1 MTEALSARKR
11 ALRRERQPRS
21 LLAQLGQ
28 GLNAQRE
35 KAAVRRSRPGVR
47 GWPIRGGGR
56 APWITPPVEFEGT
69 ANMVCGLWPFAAGSG
84 LPAVGV
90 PLGPHLETAATV
102 CADPVSWFL
111 AKLIL
116 NPSAFIL
123 GKPALGK
130 STLLRR
136 MCIVLPA
143 WGITPMILSD
153 TKGEHVDLVRSQN
166 GQVIRLGRGLG
177 AINPLDVGPL
187 ASMLHQLPTHL
198 QQEVKADLRGRRENT
213 LHGLLEL
220 ARRAR
225 LDALE
230 RTVLNAALRELDPDL
245 ACTPLL
251 GDIRR
256 MIEDRHP
263 ALRAVV
269 RDRGNED
276 RFDSRTEALLD
287 ALQAIDVGGQFG
299 DTFAEQTS
307 DPVDMDRAVVFDMSS
322 VDDTDELYQAALQ
335 LVCWSYGAAAI
346 QCAKVMADA
355 GLAPQRIYLMVM
367 DELWRVIRASS
378 LMVDRIDALTRLNRQ
393 RGLGQIMVTHTMN
406 DLKLDTESDTS
417 KAWGFVERSAMVFL
431 GGLGMQEMGNL
442 ATVFGMS
449 DREQQMIDSW
459 ADDGG
464 FDPTSNV
471 AAEPAG
477 RGKFLLKLGT
487 RPGIPFRLLL
497 SPLEEHLNDTNRR
510 WHAAEAQRN
519 SPGVGS

>member
-1 MTEALSARKR
+1 MHRRTEAAEGRGVR
-11 ALRRERQPRS
+11 ALLRRGALARQVRLEERRH
-21 LLAQLGQ
+21 
-28 GLNAQRE
+28 
-35 KAAVRRSRPGVR
+35 RPGAR
-47 GWPIRGGGR
+47 GWTSRGGGR
-56 APWITPPVEFEGT
+56 AAWVTPPVEFEGT

-84 LPAVGV
+84 LPPVGV
-90 PLGPHLETAATV
+90 PLGPHLETAGTV

-111 AKLIL
+111 NKLIL

-123 GKPALGK
+123 GKPGLGK

-136 MCIVLPA
+136 ICTVVPA

-153 TKGEHVDLVRSQN
+153 TKGEHVDLVEAQN

-177 AINPLDVGPL
+177 TVNPLDVGPL
-187 ASMLHQLPTHL
+187 AARLRDLPEHL

-213 LHGLLEL
+213 LFGLLEL
-220 ARRAR
+220 PRGSR
-225 LDALE
+225 LNTLE
-230 RTVLNAALRELDPDL
+230 RTVLNAALRELDPELDK
-245 ACTPLL
+245 TPVL
-251 GDIRR
+251 GDIRV
-256 MIEDRHP
+256 MIESRHP
-263 ALRAVV
+263 RLRAIV
-269 RDRGNED
+269 RDRGDDD

-287 ALQAIDVGGQFG
+287 ALQAVDAGGQFG
-299 DTFAEQTS
+299 ETFADQTS
-307 DPVDMDRAVVFDMSS
+307 NPVDMDRAVVFDMSS

-346 QCAKVMADA
+346 QGAKVMADA
-355 GLAPQRIYLMVM
+355 GLAKQRIYLMVM

-378 LMVDRIDALTRLNRQ
+378 LMVERIDALTRLNRQ

-406 DLKLDTESDTS
+406 DLKLDTEADTA

-459 ADDGG
+459 ADDST
-464 FDPTSNV
+464 FVDPSIE
-471 AAEPAG
+471 AEPPG

-487 RPGIPFRLLL
+487 KPGVPFRVML
-497 SPLEEHLNDTNRR
+497 SPLELDLNDTERR
-510 WHAAEAQRN
+510 WHEAKARRGGGSAA
-519 SPGVGS
+519 